1 MGKGSLVLMS
11 GQPGAC
17 PLPSLI
23 APTERERREI
33 GREGHHLWRLY
44 LSLFRME
51 MPKKGLERRERE
63 YFFLKDESPQL
74 ALDLS
79 LATQSFI

>member
-23 APTERERREI
+23 APTERERKRDWERGTPSLAPLSLSLPHGNAKEGAREE
-33 GREGHHLWRLY
+33 REGVL
-44 LSLFRME
+44 LSE
-51 MPKKGLERRERE
+51 G
-63 YFFLKDESPQL
+63 
-74 ALDLS
+74 
-79 LATQSFI
+79 